1 MNARMILGEK
11 DTEAYLPHAGKIRGY
26 EGLRTLEKGS
36 VTIGVMN
43 NTTYASQWVK
53 MWCEDDIVYAAI
65 SFARTYEQHMNF
77 MEKYEENRRLYPN
90 ADVIVVKPVFG
101 QTPSIIFFD
110 YTLLETLAEPT
121 IDFSITICAHQS
133 DVQRLVREK
142 TYIEHDW
149 RKTYLDARKQGDA
162 SWWYMH
168 NIYDQGIPL
177 LERIPATDKR
187 QVLADNE
194 YGEVA
199 VSDDKIARE
208 ALQEMQEREDSDANY
223 LDEAFNS
230 LHIYKGSNDPYKE
243 LDQMEGLDDIKE
255 NVNTMIKKLRY
266 YKNRKAR
273 GKINNES
280 TNMHM
285 CFMGSP
291 GTGKTTLARIMVG
304 ILYEMG
310 MIEHNEF
317 VEIAATKLKAMYAN
331 QTAKKTELVIRSAY
345 NRVLFIDEAYA
356 LASDDDKD
364 YGREAI
370 NEILKQMEDNRDRLI
385 IIFAGYQEDMQKFLD
400 MNQGFRSRINRYYIF
415 RDFSPFECTRMVLHK
430 FEHAYSFTKEAI
442 FSLYRY
448 FLDLSLTA
456 GFGNVRTV
464 KLVCQKMIENWA
476 VRTVGIEVSEDRKY
490 VIEEEDI
497 SRINI

>member
-11 DTEAYLPHAGKIRGY
+11 DTEAYYPHAGKIRGY
-26 EGLRTLEKGS
+26 EELRTLEKGS
-36 VTIGVMN
+36 VTMGVMDD
-43 NTTYASQWVK
+43 TTYASQWVK
-53 MWCEDDIVYAAI
+53 MWCEDDIVYATI
-65 SFARTYEQHMNF
+65 SFNRSYEQHVNF
-77 MEKYEENRRLYPN
+77 MEEYEENRRLYPN
-90 ADVIVVKPVFG
+90 VDIIIIEPVFG
-101 QTPSIIFFD
+101 QTPSIVFFD
-110 YTLLETLAEPT
+110 YTLLENVVELAG
-121 IDFSITICAHQS
+121 DLSITICAHKS
-133 DVQRLVREK
+133 NVQRLVRKK
-142 TYIEHDW
+142 TYIEQDL
-149 RKTYLDARKQGDA
+149 RKTYLDARKLGDA

-168 NIYDQGIPL
+168 NIYNQGIPL
-177 LERIPATDKR
+177 LERIPATDGR

-199 VSDDKIARE
+199 VSQDKIARQ
-208 ALQEMQEREDSDANY
+208 ALQEMQEREDSDASY
-223 LDEAFNS
+223 LDEAINS
-230 LHIYKGSNDPYKE
+230 LHIYKGSNEPYKE
-243 LDQMEGLDDIKE
+243 LEQMEGLDDIKE

-317 VEIAATKLKAMYAN
+317 VEIAATKLKAMYSN

-345 NRVLFIDEAYA
+345 SRVLFVDEAYA
-356 LASDDDKD
+356 LASDSEKD

-442 FSLYRY
+442 YALYVY
-448 FLDLSLTA
+448 FLKLSYTA

-476 VRTVGIEVSEDRKY
+476 VRTESEGVSEDRKY
-490 VIEEEDI
+490 VIEEADI
-497 SRINI
+497 SRISI